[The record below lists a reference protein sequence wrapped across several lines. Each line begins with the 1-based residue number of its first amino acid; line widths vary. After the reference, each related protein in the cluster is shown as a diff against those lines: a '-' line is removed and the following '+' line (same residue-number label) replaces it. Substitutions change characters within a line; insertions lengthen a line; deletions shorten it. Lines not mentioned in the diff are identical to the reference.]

1 MEIKIINTDKGQIEY
16 SIVGKGK
23 PVLFLH
29 GGHSNC
35 KETLF
40 HKGFDTNKFQLITPS
55 RPGYGKTPL
64 NDKFTP
70 RKTADLVVELL
81 NYLKIDKVVLY
92 AISAGG
98 LTSIELASRYPDR
111 IDKLILASAVSKKWL
126 DKNGQVYKTAK
137 KLFNPKMEKIVW
149 GLIKIF
155 SKIFPKMIAKNFY
168 PQFSKNKL
176 HKLDN
181 GDVNDLLS
189 TFKHFNSKSGFMI
202 DIEQDI
208 EGETITEIQCPTLI
222 IHSKNDN
229 SVSFEHAEHANKMI
243 NNSKL
248 IGLDNEW
255 GHLFW
260 IGKDSKESIKMTI
273 EFIEQ

>member
-1 MEIKIINTDKGQIEY
+1 MEIKIIDTDKGQVEY
-16 SIVGKGK
+16 SIVGKEK

-35 KETLF
+35 KETIF

-64 NDKFTP
+64 DDKFTP
-70 RKTADLVVELL
+70 GKTADLVIALL
-81 NYLKIDKVVLY
+81 DYLKIEKVVLY

-98 LTSIELASRYPDR
+98 LTSIELASRYPER
-111 IDKLILASAVSKKWL
+111 VDKLILASAVSKKWL

-137 KLFNPKMEKIVW
+137 KLFNPKIEKIVW
-149 GLIKIF
+149 GMIRFF
-155 SKIFPKMIAKNFY
+155 SLLFPKMIANNFY
-168 PQFSKNKL
+168 PQFSKNEL
-176 HKLDN
+176 HKLDE
-181 GDVNDLLS
+181 GDVNELLS
-189 TFKHFNSKSGFMI
+189 TFKHFNSKTGFMV
-202 DIEQDI
+202 DIEHNI
-208 EGETITEIQCPTLI
+208 EREIITNIHCPTLI
-222 IHSKNDN
+222 IHSRNDN

-260 IGKDSKESIKMTI
+260 IGKDSNESIKKI
-273 EFIEQ
+273 IDFIEH

>member
-1 MEIKIINTDKGQIEY
+1 MEIKIINTDKGQVEY

-64 NDKFTP
+64 GDKFTP
-70 RKTADLVVELL
+70 RKTADLAVGLL

-149 GLIKIF
+149 GLIRIF
-155 SKIFPKMIAKNFY
+155 SKIFPKMIANNFY

-181 GDVNDLLS
+181 GDVNELLL

-208 EGETITEIQCPTLI
+208 ESETITEIQCPTLI

-260 IGKDSKESIKMTI
+260 IGKDSNESIKMTI

>member
-1 MEIKIINTDKGQIEY
+1 MEVKIIDTCKGEVEF
-16 SIVGKGK
+16 SIVGNGR

-40 HKGFDTNKFQLITPS
+40 HKGFNTNRFQLITPS

-64 NDKFTP
+64 DDKYTP
-70 RKTADLVVELL
+70 RKAADLVIALL
-81 NYLKIDKVVLY
+81 DYLKIDKVVLY

-98 LTSIELASRYPDR
+98 LTSIELASLYPER
-111 IDKLILASAVSKKWL
+111 VDKLILASAVSKKWL
-126 DKNGQVYKTAK
+126 DKNGRVYLTAK
-137 KLFNPKMEKIVW
+137 KLFNPKTERIVW
-149 GLIKIF
+149 GLIRVF
-155 SKIFPKMIAKNFY
+155 SIMLPKMIAKKFF

-176 HKLDN
+176 HKLNN
-181 GDVNDLLS
+181 GDVKELLS
-189 TFKHFNSKSGFMI
+189 TFKHFSSKTGFMADI
-202 DIEQDI
+202 DHDVEIEV
-208 EGETITEIQCPTLI
+208 ITKIHCPTLI
-222 IHSKNDN
+222 IHSRNDN
-229 SVSFEHAEHANKMI
+229 SVLFEHAEHANKMI

-260 IGKDSKESIKMTI
+260 IGKDANESIKEII
-273 EFIEQ
+273 EFIEK

>member
-1 MEIKIINTDKGQIEY
+1 MEIKIINTDKGHLEF

-64 NDKFTP
+64 GDKFTP

-149 GLIKIF
+149 GLIRIF
-155 SKIFPKMIAKNFY
+155 SKIFPKMIANNFY

-208 EGETITEIQCPTLI
+208 ESEKITEIKCPTLI

-229 SVSFEHAEHANKMI
+229 SVSFEHAEYANKMI

-260 IGKDSKESIKMTI
+260 IGKDSNESIKMTI